1 MNDGPTEDHLTDD
14 VLIIGAGVAGLAA
27 AQTLTKAG
35 RRVRVLEARDRL
47 GGRVLSLTDP
57 TFPIPLDLGAE
68 FIHGQAAA
76 DSPFLKAAGTRALEQ
91 TGETFLRRGDDTV
104 KSEDFFSRA
113 GELLAALDSLP
124 EDEDISFAELLAHP
138 ANAGADEETKK
149 LARTIVEGFDAA
161 DPAQASSRAL
171 ALEWGA
177 GTAEESAQYRPEGG
191 YGALLKTLGE
201 GLELTYQCAVQSVTW
216 KPGEVE
222 VSAERF
228 GQPVTYT
235 ARHLLVTLPVSLLQ
249 QQTVTFTPPLGKD
262 RALAGLRQGNV
273 VKAMCLFKE
282 PFWEEHFPDGA
293 FFQIP
298 DAPFPVFWTP
308 DPVRAP
314 VLTAWAG
321 GPKADALSG
330 LPEDEIVARALASLG
345 AFFGEFP
352 LPSAV
357 RVYDWGQDPYS
368 SGAYSYVATGGTG
381 ARAELAEPLAD
392 TLFFAGEATHIEEAG
407 TVHGATESGVRAA
420 REVLAV
426 AG

>member
-1 MNDGPTEDHLTDD
+1 MDDKITDDEQID

-27 AQTLTKAG
+27 AQTLKKAG
-35 RRVRVLEARDRL
+35 WRARVLEARDRL
-47 GGRVLSLTDP
+47 GGRVLSLADP
-57 TFPIPLDLGAE
+57 TFPLSLDLGAE

-91 TGETFLRRGDDTV
+91 TGETFLRRGDDMV
-104 KSEDFFSRA
+104 QSEDFFSRA
-113 GELLAALDSLP
+113 GELLGALDSLP
-124 EDEDISFAELLAHP
+124 EDEDISFAELLEHP
-138 ANAGADEETKK
+138 ANAGADAETKR
-149 LARTIVEGFDAA
+149 LARTLVEGFDAA
-161 DPAQASSRAL
+161 DPAVASSRAL

-177 GTAEESAQYRPEGG
+177 GTAEGDAQYRPEGG

-201 GLELTYQCAVQSVTW
+201 GLELHCQCAVKGVTW

-228 GQPVTYT
+228 GQPMTYR
-235 ARHLLVTLPVSLLQ
+235 ACRVLVTLPVSLLQ
-249 QQTVTFTPPLGKD
+249 QQTVTFTPPLGKE

-273 VKAMCLFKE
+273 VKAVCLFTE
-282 PFWEEHFPDGA
+282 PFWEERFPDGA
-293 FFQIP
+293 FFQVP

-357 RVYDWGQDPYS
+357 RVYDWGRDPYS

-381 ARAELAEPLAD
+381 ARAELAAPLAD

-420 REVLAV
+420 REILAV
-426 AG
+426 GG

>member
-1 MNDGPTEDHLTDD
+1 MDDTMID

-27 AQTLTKAG
+27 AQTLKGAG

-57 TFPIPLDLGAE
+57 TFALPLELGAE

-91 TGETFLRRGDDTV
+91 TGETFLRRGDDTLR
-104 KSEDFFSRA
+104 SEDFFSRA
-113 GELLAALDSLP
+113 GTLLGALDALLEG
-124 EDEDISFAELLAHP
+124 EDVSFAELLEHP
-138 ANAGADEETKK
+138 ANAGVDEGTKK
-149 LARTIVEGFDAA
+149 LARTLVEGFDAA
-161 DPAQASSRAL
+161 DPAEASSRAL

-177 GTAEESAQYRPEGG
+177 GTAEENAQYRPEGG

-201 GLELTYQCAVQSVTW
+201 GLELHFQCVVKGVTW
-216 KPGEVE
+216 KPGEVDI
-222 VSAERF
+222 SAERF
-228 GQPVTYT
+228 GQPVTYR
-235 ARHLLVTLPVSLLQ
+235 ARRVLVTLPVSLLQ

-273 VKAMCLFKE
+273 VKAVCLFAE
-282 PFWEEHFPDGA
+282 PFWEERFPDGA
-293 FFQIP
+293 FFQVP

-330 LPEDEIVARALASLG
+330 LPEDEIVARAFASLE
-345 AFFGEFP
+345 AFFGNFP

-357 RVYDWGQDPYS
+357 RVYDWGRDPYS

-381 ARAELAEPLAD
+381 ARAALAAPLAN

-407 TVHGATESGVRAA
+407 TVHGASESGVRAA
-420 REVLAV
+420 REILAV

>member
-1 MNDGPTEDHLTDD
+1 MDDRRTDDTLAD

-27 AQTLTKAG
+27 AQTLQKAG

-47 GGRVLSLTDP
+47 GGRVLSLADP
-57 TFPIPLDLGAE
+57 TFPLPLDLGAE
-68 FIHGQAAA
+68 FIHGRAAA

-91 TGETFLRRGDDTV
+91 TGETFLRRGGDTV
-104 KSEDFFSRA
+104 KSEDVFSRA
-113 GELLAALDSLP
+113 GTLLGALAALP
-124 EDEDISFAELLAHP
+124 EDEDVSFAELLTHP
-138 ANAGADEETKK
+138 ANAGVDAETKK
-149 LARTIVEGFDAA
+149 LARTLVEGFDAA
-161 DPAQASSRAL
+161 DPAEASSRAL
-171 ALEWGA
+171 ALEWSA
-177 GTAEESAQYRPEGG
+177 GTAEGDAQYRPEGG
-191 YGALLKTLGE
+191 YGALLETLGE
-201 GLELTYQCAVQSVTW
+201 GLELHFQCVAKSVTW
-216 KPGEVE
+216 KPGGVD
-222 VSAERF
+222 VSAKRF
-228 GQPVTYT
+228 GQPVTYR

-273 VKAMCLFKE
+273 VKAVCLFKE
-282 PFWEEHFPDGA
+282 PFWEERFPDGA
-293 FFQIP
+293 FFQVP

-330 LPEDEIVARALASLG
+330 CPEDEIVARVLASLA
-345 AFFGEFP
+345 AFFGDPP

-357 RVYDWGQDPYS
+357 RVVDWGRDPYS
-368 SGAYSYVATGGTG
+368 SGAYSYVATSGTG

-392 TLFFAGEATHIEEAG
+392 TLFFAGEATHEGEAG

-420 REVLAV
+420 REILAV